1 MKTVRIKIY
10 KFNELSEEAKQNA
23 IDYFRSSNDYFYMG
37 SEILDSINRGLDHFG
52 GELSDY
58 SIDWQNINNSTYL
71 IKYSVSE
78 DIQQLSGVRLWKYLN
93 NSGLLHIRD
102 KYNKKIIPL
111 LSGNCP
117 LTGVCFDESF
127 LDAVRNFIARPSDI
141 SFTELMEDCVYNTI
155 KAGCND
161 CEYQQSEE
169 AIIETIE
176 ANEYDFKDD
185 GTIF

>member
-1 MKTVRIKIY
+1 
-10 KFNELSEEAKQNA
+10 
-23 IDYFRSSNDYFYMG
+23 
-37 SEILDSINRGLDHFG
+37 
-52 GELSDY
+52 
-58 SIDWQNINNSTYL
+58 
-71 IKYSVSE
+71 
-78 DIQQLSGVRLWKYLN
+78 
-93 NSGLLHIRD
+93 LHIRD
-102 KYNKKIIPL
+102 KYNKKTIPL

-161 CEYQQSEE
+161 YEYQQSEE